1 MLTLI
6 VINVQYL
13 KNVVF
18 SFEKGWNG
26 QNHFSS
32 NSCNLLKKFP
42 LKKCLTPPHHVHFF
56 REPCMLNEGAG
67 GRGGGGGQSR
77 GGEKNLGGG
86 SICMRTI
93 FLVIAF
99 AF

>member
-13 KNVVF
+13 KYVVF

-56 REPCMLNEGAG
+56 REPCILKEGAG
-67 GRGGGGGQSR
+67 GR